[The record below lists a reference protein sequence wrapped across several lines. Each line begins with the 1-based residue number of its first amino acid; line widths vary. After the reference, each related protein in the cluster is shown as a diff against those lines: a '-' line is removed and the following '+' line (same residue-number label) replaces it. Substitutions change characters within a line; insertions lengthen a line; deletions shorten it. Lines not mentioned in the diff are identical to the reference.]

1 MSERVAVLE
10 MLVEQL
16 QSQKYILVMLGRH
29 QDDMARLAGYIQH
42 SVSSRLR
49 ENMSQYRN
57 TRVLLAADPVHT
69 LQLLSEHG
77 FFPVSAIFA
86 HPGDRDMLPVI
97 LNSLHHHDWISPIVP
112 SLPLDSLITA
122 RGNANEE
129 SVTVAVNDAM
139 AYHLIGINTLGE
151 YPPLHGKLHDG
162 VLSTEGIGEYNRD
175 LDGIISQTSLSFS
188 AEWTGRREEGG
199 INPKRV
205 ARTRKRKS
213 RQESVTPEEVKIAL
227 EKLTSTEFLPV
238 TYEDYTGY
246 TGVYVPDRRRANPE
260 LGRAIEVILTS
271 AFAPTN
277 PEITYFSQYATRG
290 IMGLFPSDVQA
301 NPDASF
307 IFVKPYKSFQ
317 EVQDAF
323 KKFLF
328 LKERGINLLH
338 EPVAYH
344 YFEDSGVYGVV
355 SRSPLLAITP
365 KVAEQVRRL
374 GKSYYD
380 AYLDALIGANI
391 ELLVRYKSAET
402 PDEIRGGHFRSI
414 GEVQRALVLHKYKAT
429 LQTAVTDLEQATGT
443 ALSDMERRLFLESL
457 GNFDDLSLW
466 PSRLFSGIMDNKTQN
481 HGNKMGALKPTPE
494 LVKKVLFEN
503 SPMPTLETAV
513 KNMNTTFGI
522 ADYADRVGIVFEDY
536 FHTVNSPDLQIKPA
550 DKPRLY
556 ENFLRKLMPERFQT
570 DADLAYMWPTYFTM
584 EFYKTLRKMQR
595 TVHYMIRNLALGG
608 NSNRNEQHRLYM
620 GEYQAYAS
628 WLAQSAFAAT
638 ILTSQHMGEPFEKQ
652 LEALR
657 QLYTERN
664 PQFPSTTQTLP
675 LISRNFYSSYVALQ
689 RLVEALPN
697 RGILRR
703 LEASS

>member
-10 MLVEQL
+10 MLLEQV

-29 QDDMARLAGYIQH
+29 QEDMARLAGYIQG

-49 ENMSQYRN
+49 EDMSQYRN

-77 FFPVSAIFA
+77 FFPVSAIFT
-86 HPGDRDMLPVI
+86 HPEDTDMLPGI
-97 LNSLHHHDWISPIVP
+97 LNSLHHHNWISPIVT
-112 SLPLDSLITA
+112 SSPLDSLITA
-122 RGNANEE
+122 RGTVNGE
-129 SVTVAVNDAM
+129 SVTAAVNDAM
-139 AYHLIGINTLGE
+139 AYHLIGINTLGQ
-151 YPPLHGKLHDG
+151 YPPLHGKLHG
-162 VLSTEGIGEYNRD
+162 RVLSTEGIEEYNRD
-175 LDGIISQTSLSFS
+175 LDMIISQTSLSFS
-188 AEWTGRREEGG
+188 AEWAGRREEGG

-205 ARTRKRKS
+205 ARTRKHKS
-213 RQESVTPEEVKIAL
+213 HQESVTPEEVKIAL

-238 TYEDYTGY
+238 TYGDYTGY

-277 PEITYFSQYATRG
+277 PEITYFSQYATTG

-301 NPDASF
+301 NPDTSF

-317 EVQDAF
+317 EVQAAF
-323 KKFLF
+323 RKFLF

-355 SRSPLLAITP
+355 SRSPLLTITP

-402 PDEIRGGHFRSI
+402 PDEIRGGYFRSI

-466 PSRLFSGIMDNKTQN
+466 PFWLFSGIMDNKTQN
-481 HGNKMGALKPTPE
+481 HGNKLGGLEPTPE
-494 LVKKVLFEN
+494 LVLKYLFGGAN
-503 SPMPTLETAV
+503 PDINILI
-513 KNMNTTFGI
+513 KNMHATFGI
-522 ADYADRVGIVFEDY
+522 SDYADRVGIVFEDY
-536 FHTVNSPDLQIKPA
+536 FHTINSPDLKIEPFS
-550 DKPRLY
+550 KPRHY
-556 ENFLRKLMPERFQT
+556 ERFLRELMPERFQT
-570 DADLAYMWPTYFTM
+570 DADLAYMWPAYFTM
-584 EFYKTLRKMQR
+584 EFYKALRKMQR

-608 NSNRNEQHRLYM
+608 NSNRNQQHRLYM

-638 ILTSQHMGEPFEKQ
+638 IFTSQHMDEPFEKQ

-664 PQFPSTTQTLP
+664 PQFPSATQTLP
-675 LISRNFYSSYVALQ
+675 TISRNFYSSYVALQ
-689 RLVEALPN
+689 RLVESLPN